1 MKEKIK
7 FIAFGTL
14 AGLCN
19 GLFGSGGG
27 MVVVPF
33 LKKTGLPAAVSH
45 ATAIAVILPLT
56 VFSIWRYAS
65 FGSVDTAVLT
75 KACIGG
81 VAGGIIGS
89 KLMKRFSPSF
99 LRYGF
104 SAVAIIAAVRMVMS

>member
-7 FIAFGTL
+7 LMAFGIL
-14 AGLCN
+14 AGFCN

-33 LKKTGLPAAVSH
+33 LKKTSLAPVKAH

-56 VFSIWRYAS
+56 ILSIWRYAS
-65 FGSVDTAVLT
+65 FSEVDSGILL

-81 VAGGIIGS
+81 VIGGVIGS
-89 KLMKRFSPSF
+89 KLLKRISPKL
-99 LRYGF
+99 LRCGF
-104 SAVAIIAAVRMVMS
+104 SAVVIIAAVRMVLS

>member
-1 MKEKIK
+1 MKNTFKLMI
-7 FIAFGTL
+7 FGAL

-33 LKKTGLPAAVSH
+33 LKKTGLSAVKAH

-56 VFSIWRYAS
+56 VLSIWRYSS
-65 FGSVDTAVLT
+65 FGSFDTKVLT
-75 KACIGG
+75 LVCIGG
-81 VAGGIIGS
+81 VAGGITGS
-89 KLMKRFSPSF
+89 KLLKKFSPRF

-104 SAVAIIAAVRMVMS
+104 SAVVIVAAVRMVLS